1 MGVLQPSYQ
10 NVSILW
16 ISSDPEY
23 SSKTI
28 GFLIPILQIWKLRY
42 TETKSIDPAMKHVS
56 GAGSLQTQ
64 SATPKPALSQSSHTT
79 SLGEKS
85 YVMYFSDISIGKKI
99 KINVTAQR
107 AMPGVWKS
115 LAAFLLKL

>member
-1 MGVLQPSYQ
+1 MPVTIHKLSA
-10 NVSILW
+10 
-16 ISSDPEY
+16 SSQRC
-23 SSKTI
+23 SCS
-28 GFLIPILQIWKLRY
+28 FPILQIWKLRY
-42 TETKSIDPAMKHVS
+42 TETKSTDLAVKHVS
-56 GAGSLQTQ
+56 AAGSLQTQ
-64 SATPKPALSQSSHTT
+64 SATPKPALSQSGPTN

-85 YVMYFSDISIGKKI
+85 YVMYFSDISTGKKI